1 VPTSTRSASASR
13 EVRAGRT
20 PRRERRGWT
29 VLEAIMA
36 GFVAAV
42 AVGLFLVVLVGL
54 GAVAFA
60 VRRDEPR
67 FTLVGEARPAV

>member
-1 VPTSTRSASASR
+1 
-13 EVRAGRT
+13 
-20 PRRERRGWT
+20 
-29 VLEAIMA
+29 MA